1 MSSSG
6 ARIDTTPLPCMN
18 ACASLT
24 ALRLLAHSSYTVLD
38 SSDHTVFLHV
48 NHDGQG
54 EGWGHVYTSNSY
66 GLNYT
71 LSLPGNRRAANGKCD
86 FEKVSQCTVSASAL
100 SLWDG
105 ASFSSHPLDYQLETV
120 CTKAVRRCGGG
131 NDNALRITHPSNYTY
146 IPRTHPL
153 SYCDLSDGGPG
164 RSLHRQLHR
173 GTARDRESGHGLR
186 RPRLHQRPIDM

>member
-1 MSSSG
+1 
-6 ARIDTTPLPCMN
+6 MN

-100 SLWDG
+100 
-105 ASFSSHPLDYQLETV
+105 
-120 CTKAVRRCGGG
+120 CGMGLVS
-131 NDNALRITHPSNYTY
+131 LRIHLIISS
-146 IPRTHPL
+146 RL
-153 SYCDLSDGGPG
+153 CA
-164 RSLHRQLHR
+164 RRQ
-173 GTARDRESGHGLR
+173 
-186 RPRLHQRPIDM
+186 